1 MGVGKGQMAD
11 SNNLTEAD
19 ILAMAQAADEGRDYN
34 PIPKEDEKPKAEAPA
49 TEKASGD
56 TEQKPA
62 PAEEAETKQ
71 EASSEVSATE
81 EKSEEAKSSLT
92 TQPSEDKSESASEQ
106 KKPSRYEKAK
116 GRLEKEWEDVR
127 AEKARLKAE
136 REAIEQA
143 KAQREASQPGSETP
157 KTGNRRFSADDYREA
172 AKSYREEGRDDL
184 AKLAETKAT
193 EVETEERREIEQKTQ
208 TELKSAWDKNLLEE
222 VEANPDLKDSNSS
235 LYKAVSE
242 MLQNHAILRNYPAGI
257 KDAVGIAKIRLQ
269 AETASDLKKKV
280 AEYERELA
288 QLRKATTP
296 ASSQP
301 SGPAKTKSFGELS
314 LEEQERELMRMA
326 GEVDRNG

>member
-1 MGVGKGQMAD
+1 MAD

-34 PIPKEDEKPKAEAPA
+34 PTPKEDEKPKAEAPA
-49 TEKASGD
+49 TDKASGD

>member
-1 MGVGKGQMAD
+1 MAE

-19 ILAMAQAADEGRDYN
+19 ILAMAQAADEGREYN
-34 PIPKEDEKPKAEAPA
+34 PTPKEDEKPKAETPEP
-49 TEKASGD
+49 EKASGD
-56 TEQKPA
+56 TEQTPA
-62 PAEEAETKQ
+62 PAEKAETKQ

-81 EKSEEAKSSLT
+81 GKSEEAKSSLT

-106 KKPSRYEKAK
+106 KKPTRYEKAK

-143 KAQREASQPGSETP
+143 KAQREASQSGSEAP
-157 KTGNRRFSADDYREA
+157 KAGSRRFSADDYREA

-193 EVETEERREIEQKTQ
+193 EVEAEERKEIEQKTQ
-208 TELKSAWDKNLLEE
+208 ADLKSAWDKNLLEE

-301 SGPAKTKSFGELS
+301 SGPAKTKAFHELS
-314 LEEQERELMRMA
+314 LDEQERELMRMA